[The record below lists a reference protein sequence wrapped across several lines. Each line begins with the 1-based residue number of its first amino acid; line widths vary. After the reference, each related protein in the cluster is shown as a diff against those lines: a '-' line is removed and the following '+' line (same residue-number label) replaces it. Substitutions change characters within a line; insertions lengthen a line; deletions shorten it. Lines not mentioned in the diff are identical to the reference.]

1 MSAEDDESLY
11 EQDGEA
17 AREIAKYLPFFPF
30 KGIPRF
36 YDIGAFLYEPHVFQR
51 IVDIF
56 VSRYRKIEVDVI
68 AGYASHYLLLSGW
81 VRRAW
86 ALSSSTPLSSS

>member
-1 MSAEDDESLY
+1 MSADDEESLY
-11 EQDGEA
+11 EQDGAA

-68 AGYASHYLLLSGW
+68 AG
-81 VRRAW
+81 
-86 ALSSSTPLSSS
+86 